1 MIDEL
6 LNPYKGDEPLKQKDI
21 IIEYDKKRSDY
32 ADMLKA
38 ILSICKKSDA
48 GDFNKK
54 IHINRFDEI
63 KTRDNKPQISEKI
76 YEIVIGFPSQMTWC
90 EEVHSICG
98 LHFCMMGKTAHLFV
112 DETHSDKNDIK
123 VFLKYAGKVDK
134 DFINVTNKRTQG
146 GIGTTAGVLWNVSS
160 GSTFATSFSKVN
172 FEKYIDIPKYL
183 KAIGRVIK
191 HGILWV
197 PRKLGFFRQ
206 NDIIKQ
212 KYETLIK
219 DFYIHYLP
227 MLLGEVNAK

>member
-90 EEVHSICG
+90 EEVHSI
-98 LHFCMMGKTAHLFV
+98 
-112 DETHSDKNDIK
+112 SDKNDIK